1 MIEYYVYSM
10 AIYMFCKYAVLLYA
24 LTITTT
30 STGADQHPGVSGL
43 RHLSGGCLCVR
54 PGWLSLCQG

>member
-1 MIEYYVYSM
+1 MY
-10 AIYMFCKYAVLLYA
+10 CKYVDMLYIIYA
-24 LTITTT
+24 LTTTT
-30 STGADQHPGVSGL
+30 TASTGADQHPGVSGL